1 LDESTF
7 KQLKQS
13 NGRHPEITEVIF
25 EPEMMSELGLVAL
38 NNIEKA
44 FDIVWDKTMLDFIWN
59 FFRVGLNL
67 AEKMAR
73 ERKVKFRLIVEVT
86 KENKELIKALKN
98 HEIRHVDNIRSN
110 FAIFDERAYMVQ
122 IFQKEDEPPSQ
133 AYFSNS
139 KSLVISQ
146 QVLFD
151 RLWKIGMP
159 LESRLKE
166 IEYQDKL
173 NYSKILSNQD
183 EIYNEINSTID
194 QTRKELLIFS
204 SSSLLSKVAN
214 QSSFLDNYR
223 KISDKKVALRILVD
237 SADENVLDK
246 FKHINNKS
254 DSAYLIDVGF
264 IEKLGKFNEMLMIS
278 DSRYVIQT
286 RYNGNNDKLIA
297 SFSNEEHQVLVQEII
312 FEKYWNEVK
321 GLSNNIS
328 TV

>member
-1 LDESTF
+1 
-7 KQLKQS
+7 
-13 NGRHPEITEVIF
+13 
-25 EPEMMSELGLVAL
+25 MMSELGLVAL

-59 FFRVGLNL
+59 FFRVGLYL

-183 EIYNEINSTID
+183 EIYNEIDSMID

-264 IEKLGKFNEMLMIS
+264 TEKLGKFNEMLMIS

>member
-183 EIYNEINSTID
+183 EIYNEIDSMID

-264 IEKLGKFNEMLMIS
+264 TEKLGKFNEMLMIS

>member
-59 FFRVGLNL
+59 FFRVGLYL

-183 EIYNEINSTID
+183 EIYNEIDSMID

-264 IEKLGKFNEMLMIS
+264 TEKLGKFNEMLMIS

>member
-1 LDESTF
+1 MDESTF

-13 NGRHPEITEVIF
+13 NGRHPEVTEVIF
-25 EPEMMSELGLVAL
+25 EPKMMSELGLVAL

-59 FFRVGLNL
+59 FFRVGLDL

-73 ERKVKFRLIVEVT
+73 EKKVKFRLIVEVT
-86 KENKELIKALKN
+86 KENKELVKALKN

-183 EIYNEINSTID
+183 EIYNEIDSMID

>member
-1 LDESTF
+1 MDESTF

-73 ERKVKFRLIVEVT
+73 ERKIKFRLIVEVT
-86 KENKELIKALKN
+86 KENKELIKTLTN
-98 HEIRHVDNIRSN
+98 HEIRHVDSIRSN

-183 EIYNEINSTID
+183 NIYNEINSTID

-264 IEKLGKFNEMLMIS
+264 TEKLGKFNEMLMIS

>member
-1 LDESTF
+1 MDESTF

-183 EIYNEINSTID
+183 EIYNEIDSMID

-264 IEKLGKFNEMLMIS
+264 TEKLGKFNEMLMIS

>member
-1 LDESTF
+1 
-7 KQLKQS
+7 
-13 NGRHPEITEVIF
+13 
-25 EPEMMSELGLVAL
+25 M
-38 NNIEKA
+38 
-44 FDIVWDKTMLDFIWN
+44 
-59 FFRVGLNL
+59 
-67 AEKMAR
+67 
-73 ERKVKFRLIVEVT
+73 
-86 KENKELIKALKN
+86 EN
-98 HEIRHVDNIRSN
+98 R
-110 FAIFDERAYMVQ
+110 Y
-122 IFQKEDEPPSQ
+122 
-133 AYFSNS
+133 
-139 KSLVISQ
+139 
-146 QVLFD
+146 
-151 RLWKIGMP
+151 MP

-173 NYSKILSNQD
+173 NYSKILSNQN
-183 EIYNEINSTID
+183 EIYNEIDSMID

-264 IEKLGKFNEMLMIS
+264 TEKLGKFNEMLMIS

>member
-1 LDESTF
+1 MDESTYR
-7 KQLKQS
+7 QLKDS
-13 NGRHPEITEVIF
+13 NGRHPEVTEVIF
-25 EPEMMSELGLVAL
+25 EPERMSELGLVAL
-38 NNIEKA
+38 TNIEKA

-86 KENKELIKALKN
+86 KENMESIKSLKH
-98 HEIRHVDNIRSN
+98 HEIGHVDSIRSN

-146 QVLFD
+146 QALFD
-151 RLWKIGMP
+151 RLWKISMP

-173 NYSKILSNQD
+173 NYSKILSNQE
-183 EIYNEINSTID
+183 EIYNEIASISN

-204 SSSLLSKVAN
+204 SSSILCKVTN
-214 QSSFLDNYR
+214 QSQFLNNCIR
-223 KISDKKVALRILVD
+223 LSDKKAVLRILVD
-237 SADENVLDK
+237 SASENILDK
-246 FKHINNKS
+246 FKHINNES
-254 DSAYLIDVGF
+254 DNTDFIEIGF
-264 IEKLGKFNEMLMIS
+264 TEKLGKFNEMVMIS
-278 DSRYVIQT
+278 DSKYVIQIK
-286 RYNGNNDKLIA
+286 YENNESKLIA
-297 SFSNEEHQVLVQEII
+297 SFSNKEHQVLVQEIL
-312 FEKYWNEVK
+312 FEKYWNEVNS
-321 GLSNNIS
+321 LSNNIS
-328 TV
+328 TA

>member
-1 LDESTF
+1 LDESTYR
-7 KQLKQS
+7 QLKDS
-13 NGRHPEITEVIF
+13 NGRHPEVTEVIF
-25 EPEMMSELGLVAL
+25 EPERMSELGLVAL
-38 NNIEKA
+38 TNIEKA
-44 FDIVWDKTMLDFIWN
+44 FDVVWDKTMLDFIWN

-146 QVLFD
+146 QALFD
-151 RLWKIGMP
+151 RLWKISMP

-183 EIYNEINSTID
+183 EIYNEIDSMID

-264 IEKLGKFNEMLMIS
+264 TEKLGKFNEMLMIS

>member
-1 LDESTF
+1 MDESTF
-7 KQLKQS
+7 EQLKQS
-13 NGRHPEITEVIF
+13 NGRHPEVTEVIF
-25 EPEMMSELGLVAL
+25 ESTMMSELGLVAL

-86 KENKELIKALKN
+86 KENKELIESLEN

-204 SSSLLSKVAN
+204 SSSLLSKVAT

-264 IEKLGKFNEMLMIS
+264 TEKLGKFNEMLMIS

>member
-59 FFRVGLNL
+59 FFRGGLNL

-183 EIYNEINSTID
+183 EIYNEIDSMID

-264 IEKLGKFNEMLMIS
+264 TEKLGKFNEMLMIS

>member
-183 EIYNEINSTID
+183 EIYNEIDSMID